1 VLLQGARAEHM
12 DAMIAKLR
20 AAGSTITVEAGG
32 VRVRGGG
39 DILPIDITTQPHP
52 GFPTDM
58 QAQFMVLAT
67 QAKGQSV
74 IKEMIFENRYMHVPE
89 LMRMGADIHVDGRT
103 AIIRGGSKL
112 SGAAVMATDLRASAS
127 LVLAGLV
134 ASGKTEVLRVY
145 HLDRGYETIEK
156 KLRGVGAKIK
166 PSESVTAPLRLALPK
181 GRILEDV
188 AAIFARAGYDLSPAL
203 GDSRRLMHDCGPVRV
218 LVVRSSDVPTY
229 VAHGAADLGV
239 AGSDVIDE
247 EGRDLYEPLDLRV
260 GRCTMIVAE
269 PEAARRERGAMHIR
283 YATKY
288 PRITKDYLQRKGL
301 TAEVIKLSGAIE
313 LGPLTGLCDRI
324 VDITQTG
331 ETLRQNGLTIID
343 TVCEV
348 SSRLV
353 VNPAALKLSGPEVAE
368 LIARLGAAVAPA

>member
-1 VLLQGARAEHM
+1 M
-12 DAMIAKLR
+12 
-20 AAGSTITVEAGG
+20 
-32 VRVRGGG
+32 
-39 DILPIDITTQPHP
+39 
-52 GFPTDM
+52 
-58 QAQFMVLAT
+58 
-67 QAKGQSV
+67 
-74 IKEMIFENRYMHVPE
+74 
-89 LMRMGADIHVDGRT
+89 T
-103 AIIRGGSKL
+103 A
-112 SGAAVMATDLRASAS
+112 
-127 LVLAGLV
+127 
-134 ASGKTEVLRVY
+134 
-145 HLDRGYETIEK
+145 
-156 KLRGVGAKIK
+156 
-166 PSESVTAPLRLALPK
+166 APLRLALPK

-203 GDSRRLMHDCGPVRV
+203 GDSRKLMHECGPLRV
-218 LVVRSSDVPTY
+218 LVVRNSDVPTY

-269 PEAARRERGAMHIR
+269 PEASRRERGAMHIR

-288 PRITKDYLQRKGL
+288 PRLTKDYLQRKGL

-353 VNPAALKLSGPEVAE
+353 VNPAALKLSGPAVAD
-368 LIARLGAAVAPA
+368 LIARLGAAIAPA